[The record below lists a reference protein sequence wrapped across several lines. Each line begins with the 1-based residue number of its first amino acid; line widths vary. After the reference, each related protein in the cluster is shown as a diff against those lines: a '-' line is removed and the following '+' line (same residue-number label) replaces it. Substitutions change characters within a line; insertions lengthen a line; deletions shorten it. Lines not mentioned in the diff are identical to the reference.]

1 MPGLANSHL
10 FYGFSILFIF
20 SCPCQYIFCTYTSSN
35 CTGLDKPFKGKRK
48 NISHKRKRKK
58 SNKNPNDKFRSCYLT
73 NYLEAPC
80 CTKPCD

>member
-1 MPGLANSHL
+1 MPM
-10 FYGFSILFIF
+10 SI
-20 SCPCQYIFCTYTSSN
+20 YILHTYISSN

-80 CTKPCD
+80 CTKPCDSVKNKRSSSSHAHRN